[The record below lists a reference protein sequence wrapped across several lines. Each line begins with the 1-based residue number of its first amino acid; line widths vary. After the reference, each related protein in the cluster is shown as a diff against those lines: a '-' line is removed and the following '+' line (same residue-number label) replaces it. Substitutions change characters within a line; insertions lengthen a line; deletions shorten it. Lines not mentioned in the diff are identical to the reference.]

1 MSLREPAPG
10 SRSAR
15 GGVPAFYRVSAHR
28 WGLSRPLL
36 QRPCSHSPPHHHSQV
51 RTLPKRPD
59 PNILSRLLLI
69 DQLLG
74 LVAPS
79 APRASPS
86 PAPLCIPGP
95 WPGPWSVPS
104 VSQTPEHLPRPPRQ
118 RPHPAAG
125 AARELVQTQL
135 SQVLPDRG
143 AQGPGLRLHARAFAA
158 PAGC

>member
-1 MSLREPAPG
+1 M
-10 SRSAR
+10 R
-15 GGVPAFYRVSAHR
+15 GPCPLPWVSAHR
-28 WGLSRPLL
+28 PQVGACLVL
-36 QRPCSHSPPHHHSQV
+36 PCSVPVPTVHPHPHPQV

-69 DQLLG
+69 NQLLG

-86 PAPLCIPGP
+86 PAPLCVPRP

-104 VSQTPEHLPRPPRQ
+104 VSQTPEPLPRPPRQ

-143 AQGPGLRLHARAFAA
+143 AQGPGLRLHARSFAT